1 MPTSN
6 FTSAETSTLSHID
19 SERAWRPLHY
29 LNLYRITLAAL
40 FVSALFVRGN
50 LPLLGET
57 NPALF
62 QNVSFIYLGVAL
74 LASFA
79 IRLRWA
85 DFRVFTYGL
94 VVFDILSLTLIM
106 RASGGIES
114 GLGMLLIVAIAG
126 NSLLL
131 SGRAANLFAA
141 IAAIAIL
148 GEQVLA
154 LQSPALTANFTQAG
168 ILGATLFATAFLAH
182 VLSSRIRESEALAA
196 QRGVDLA
203 NLAQL
208 NQHVLQ
214 RMQSGIVVVDAD
226 LRVRL
231 MNESAWYM
239 LGLPSMGK
247 TTNKSLKLISPELAE
262 QLIDWRRGGLSEPRM
277 FRPGGDSVEL
287 LPSMTALGSEARAG
301 TLIFLEDT
309 ARMAQQAQQLKLA
322 SLGRLTASIAHEIR
336 NPLGAISHAEQL
348 LAETISDNP
357 SDKRLLEI
365 IHTNSGRVNDIIENV
380 LQLSRRDHSMP
391 ETIELKPW
399 LETFVSEFLHSQG
412 CNPDDIALHVEPDD
426 ITAHMDATQ
435 LHQVLWN
442 LCSNGLHHS
451 RFYPLHPKLELHCGQ
466 SAKSSAP
473 FIDVIDQGPGVPP
486 DAVHNIFEPFFT
498 TESKG
503 SGLGLYIARELC
515 ESNQA
520 RLNYVAIP
528 TGGACFRLEF
538 ADKPQ
543 PADASTKPTTRPI
556 TTKNT

>member
-1 MPTSN
+1 VSTSS
-6 FTSAETSTLSHID
+6 FSSAETSTLPSLD
-19 SERAWRPLHY
+19 RERAWRPLHY
-29 LNLYRITLAAL
+29 LNLYRLTLAAL
-40 FVSALFVRGN
+40 FVSAIFVKNN
-50 LPLLGET
+50 LPVLGNV
-57 NPALF
+57 NPSLF
-62 QNVSFIYLGVAL
+62 EIVSFIYLGVTVF
-74 LASFA
+74 ASFA
-79 IRLRWA
+79 IRFRWV
-85 DFRVFTYGL
+85 DFRVLTYGL
-94 VVFDILSLTLIM
+94 VVCDILALMLIM
-106 RASGGIES
+106 RASGGIET

-154 LQSPALTANFTQAG
+154 LQDPTLTTNFTQAG
-168 ILGATLFATAFLAH
+168 ILGASLFATAFLAH
-182 VLSSRIRESEALAA
+182 ILSSRVRESEALAA

-214 RMQSGIVVVDAD
+214 RMQSGIVVVDGD

-239 LGLPSMGK
+239 LGLPSMGNA
-247 TTNKSLKLISPELAE
+247 THKSLNLISPELAE

-277 FRPGGDSVEL
+277 FRPGGNSVEL
-287 LPSMTALGSEARAG
+287 LPKMTALGSEARAG

-309 ARMAQQAQQLKLA
+309 ARMAQQAQQMKLA

-348 LAETISDNP
+348 LAETVGDNP
-357 SDKRLLEI
+357 SEKRLLEI

-391 ETIELKPW
+391 ETIALKPW
-399 LETFVSEFLHSQG
+399 LENFVSEFVHSQG
-412 CNPDDIALHVEPDD
+412 CDPADVGLHVEPDD

-442 LCSNGLHHS
+442 LCHNGLRHS
-451 RFYPLHPKLELHCGQ
+451 QGVPRQPKLELHCGL
-466 SAKSSAP
+466 SSKAKKP
-473 FIDVIDQGPGVPP
+473 FIDVIDQGPGISP
-486 DAVHNIFEPFFT
+486 DNVQNIFEPFFT

-538 ADKPQ
+538 ADTP
-543 PADASTKPTTRPI
+543 PTAKPTTAATR
-556 TTKNT
+556 TTTNHT

>member
-1 MPTSN
+1 MPTSS
-6 FTSAETSTLSHID
+6 FSSAETSTLPSFNN
-19 SERAWRPLHY
+19 ERAWRPLHY
-29 LNLYRITLAAL
+29 LNLYRLTLSTL
-40 FVSALFVRGN
+40 FVTSIFIKNN
-50 LPLLGET
+50 LPVLGSV
-57 NPALF
+57 NPSLF
-62 QNVSFIYLGVAL
+62 EFVSFIYLGVTVF
-74 LASFA
+74 ASFA
-79 IRLRWA
+79 IRFRWV
-85 DFRVFTYGL
+85 DFRMLTYGL
-94 VVFDILSLTLIM
+94 VVCDILALMLIM
-106 RASGGIES
+106 RASGGIET

-131 SGRAANLFAA
+131 SSRAANLFAA

-148 GEQVLA
+148 GEQLLA
-154 LQSPALTANFTQAG
+154 SQDPTLTTNFTQAG
-168 ILGATLFATAFLAH
+168 ILGASLFATAFLAH
-182 VLSSRIRESEALAA
+182 ILSSRVRESEALAA

-239 LGLPSMGK
+239 LGLPSMSNA
-247 TTNKSLKLISPELAE
+247 THKSLKLISPELAE

-277 FRPGGDSVEL
+277 FRPGGNSVEL
-287 LPSMTALGSEARAG
+287 LPKMTALGSEANAG

-309 ARMAQQAQQLKLA
+309 ARMAQQAQQMKLA

-348 LAETISDNP
+348 LAETASDNP
-357 SDKRLLEI
+357 SEKRLLEI
-365 IHTNSGRVNDIIENV
+365 IHTNSRRVNDIIENV

-391 ETIELKPW
+391 ETIKLKPW
-399 LETFVSEFLHSQG
+399 LEIFVNEFVHSQG
-412 CNPDDIALHVEPDD
+412 CDPADVGLHVEPDD

-442 LCSNGLHHS
+442 LCHNGLRHS
-451 RFYPLHPKLELHCGQ
+451 LGYPRQPKLELYC
-466 SAKSSAP
+466 SLSSKSRHP
-473 FIDVIDQGPGVPP
+473 FIDVIDQGPGVAP
-486 DAVHNIFEPFFT
+486 DAVQNIFEPFFT

-528 TGGACFRLEF
+528 TGGACFRVEF
-538 ADKPQ
+538 ADTPQ
-543 PADASTKPTTRPI
+543 TAKSTTAPTG
-556 TTKNT
+556 TTTDNT